1 MTDNQNEE
9 NANVIKGPWKNKKV
23 KQPDQDMMEVQENLA
38 FADDLT
44 QTLLVQMIHSMS
56 ENGLDVSDKSFI
68 RDMSMIIECVKST
81 IYRDMGYKHP
91 LQDFVEHF
99 VDVIIEPDNTPTGEV
114 AIETLEK
121 FVKQFKDEEDGPE
134 IS

>member
-1 MTDNQNEE
+1 M
-9 NANVIKGPWKNKKV
+9 
-23 KQPDQDMMEVQENLA
+23 QENLA

-56 ENGLDVSDKSFI
+56 ENGLDVSEKSFI